1 MRKGLVFKKGIIFAL
16 AAAVVTSL
24 PSYAGVYTVMAEN
37 NISVQSKE
45 AEDNWLE
52 AGDFSVL
59 GDSSGYSFDEDN
71 RILNVKST
79 ATLTIK
85 NTDSNKATTDR
96 ICVAY
101 SDSSSDKANITL
113 AGVNIDCTDTDQSAF
128 TIEHNSEADV
138 TVILAD
144 HTDNILIG
152 GTENAGLQKTSA
164 RKTDEVHFND
174 NTLRIMCEHSDEDDH
189 ICDASCGKL
198 TAKGYGGASGIGG
211 LYDYAAGNISIS
223 GGNIAASADFEGAG
237 IGNGKAATNYGM
249 TIQITGGNIAASS
262 QLGSGIGYGYSCTW
276 YKMNICISGGNIVAT
291 SAAKKCGEGIGGG
304 DGKSS
309 DHDANIKITGG
320 SVNASSVKSQPTNED
335 GEKIYPLKVSNVADD
350 VTIDDETYSSKLKD
364 ADNNMYI
371 WLTTGE
377 HTVNG
382 VKANYGVSN
391 SGKLLYAP
399 VKDDFTYTAPIALIY
414 DKTAKVAT
422 VGIKDDVPYTDKTIT
437 VKYIDGEGNELTDA
451 PVNAGTYTVKACMD
465 EAADDHIAVEFELGS
480 FTIKQAELD
489 TSDIIRKREI
499 PCKDNVHIVSD
510 VELPDGWIWDS
521 SCEST
526 VIPAGQSVEAVAIY
540 NGDDKANYTDES
552 RKVTVQII
560 RNAHKDEDMDGKC
573 DLEECGK
580 LIKAPQT
587 LIVYDNNN
595 SSSKINVI
603 TNGKL
608 QDDGVADNEDNIYQG
623 TNWSYDST
631 KNQLLLKDSSIQ
643 SIECCDGDLTVLVSG
658 ENTIS
663 RQFDFS
669 SDDGEHA
676 LDVYSDN
683 KGSLTVGEGIRED
696 ISGSGT
702 INLNITGAVVK
713 ASDIYC
719 KGNLTI
725 ENSDI
730 DCNNDGF
737 AIEAEGN
744 IIITNGY
751 VKAKSDTEMDAIIS
765 SKQISVADSQI
776 VVESGNT
783 NAGIYILK
791 ENITNSI
798 IKEIWQE
805 NDSTMA
811 KTSVYGSASLKAD
824 LIIASGESID
834 FKNGAS
840 ITNLDKLIVE
850 DGATILINGAE
861 HKHNTNGDIIY
872 IWQDDKEHTKEVACK
887 DCPIGYVTKETKS
900 HNYNSQGFCTDCDAY
915 QPAVLTTDK
924 YDIDND
930 DSKDKVYEIGNAGE
944 LYWFSDKVLNN
955 NDTYGKINVVLTDD
969 IVVNENVL
977 KSDGTLNEGMYRDW
991 IPIGTFYYG
1000 KNHVP
1005 FAAPYSGK
1013 FDGQNHTISGLYLKK
1028 DDDRSIGLFGCIEDG
1043 KIYNVSILDSYFSGA
1058 TDVGGICGKSHLGTV
1073 VNCHN
1078 AGTINGTTGNSHLGI
1093 GGICGSTYKG
1103 IITDCDNTG
1112 VVNGDTY
1119 VGGICGDS
1127 TSPITRCYNTGNVSG
1142 VYRVAGICGNSSSGG
1157 YASDITNCSNSG
1169 DIRGSGTYI
1178 GGICGANFSGIS
1190 YCNSTGAV
1198 SESGDKIGGICGE
1211 DIDGKGDIK
1220 NCYYDSTVYAGDSIG
1235 DKYAYGDITGKYE
1248 NVEGKTTE
1256 QYKSGEVAYLLQD
1269 GQSEEIWG
1277 QTIGTDTYPLLHGE
1291 KVYKNITYLGC
1302 NDLSD
1307 VVSVVYSNE
1316 DKTTYGDH
1324 DYVDGVCRYC
1334 DEEALASVTSG
1345 EIITYYPSLQD
1356 AIDYAENI
1364 PDSVVA
1370 VIADTDNS
1378 NFYVNNPDSDFTID
1392 INGNNVGSIVANNGK
1407 ISIID
1412 SKTNGEIWGGLTVNS
1427 DSIVTLGDVK
1437 ILYLTKV
1444 YGQLIL
1450 NGGDLAYVY
1459 LYENNAK
1466 VFFNNSDIKI
1476 NNCIYWHDE
1485 YFEGVIINAEPHN
1498 IIPIIPNWS
1507 RLEANTPLV
1516 GAGDNITLDVEWF
1529 DISSGIVELDMT
1541 SRIEDNKL
1549 IIGALIND
1557 KVKTEF
1563 DEGETFTYS
1572 GAELKPTVRVYINR
1586 GVQADEQLI
1595 ENTDY
1600 TVTYSDNINA
1610 GTATA
1615 TITGIGAYS
1624 GSKNIT
1630 FTIEPKKIDSP
1641 TFDGLKSEYTYTGQK
1656 VEPEFTLW
1664 DGDTVIPPSEYEVIY
1679 SDNTEVGTATVT
1691 IKDVSGGNYEVN
1703 CKAEFNI
1710 VKIDPMI
1717 NELPVADAVSY
1728 DPNKTLGA
1736 INLSGGNVLDPSGK
1750 NVPGSWSWADASVVS
1765 TVDNSGYDVVFTPDD
1780 QEHYNSVSGTVQVNV
1795 SKADVNV
1802 VDLPV
1807 ASTITYGDDLAKAVI
1822 SGGRVSFDGIDQVE
1836 IPGTFAWKDDS
1847 IKPFVSDSDKTLYTV
1862 VFTPADSVNYN
1873 TAEIEITVNVSR
1885 AAMPNLLLSVDNT
1898 HKTVGSIALPGDWT
1912 WLDADTETAI
1922 KAGGSVVATAVYV
1935 GDDKENYD
1943 STELK
1948 ITIYRAACS
1957 EGKTVKYTLKGE
1969 KAPTCTKA
1977 GTGHTEC
1984 SICGDVMSTGVYVKE
1999 LGHKW
2004 NSGRVTRKPTY
2015 TATGVKTFTCTVCKA
2030 AKTASIA
2037 KLATTDISKK
2047 TSKITVSGI
2056 ENKIYNGKVHTQKSL
2071 VVKAGAKTLRLN
2083 KDYTVTYSK
2092 NKAVGKASVI
2102 ICGKNAYSGKITK
2115 TFAIVKAAKGK
2126 IYTVG
2131 KFKYTITGAK
2141 ADGTGTVAIAGTTYS
2156 RSDKKFASLTIADTV
2171 VIGDVRFKITS
2182 VSANAFS
2189 RYTMLTSVVIGKNVT
2204 SIGSNAFVSCKNLK
2218 KMTIKSAKLK
2228 SVGAKAFSGTYSK
2241 ITFAVPRNKA
2251 TAYKKLIK
2259 KGSPS
2264 AKAIYK

>member
-309 DHDANIKITGG
+309 NHDANIKITGG

-1142 VYRVAGICGNSSSGG
+1142 VYRVAGICGNSGSGG

-1198 SESGDKIGGICGE
+1198 SGSGDKIGGICGE

-1307 VVSVVYSNE
+1307 VVSVAYSNE

-1476 NNCIYWHDE
+1476 NNCIYWNDE

-1641 TFDGLKSEYTYTGQK
+1641 TFDGLKSEYTYTGQAI
-1656 VEPEFTLW
+1656 EPEFTLM

-1836 IPGTFAWKDDS
+1836 IFGTFAWKDDS
-1847 IKPFVSDSDKTLYTV
+1847 IKPFVSDSNKTLYTV
-1862 VFTPADSVNYN
+1862 VFTPADSLNYN
-1873 TAEIEITVNVSR
+1873 TAEIEITVNVSK

-1912 WLDADTETAI
+1912 WLDADTKTAI

-1943 STELK
+1943 STELR

-1957 EGKTVKYTLKGE
+1957 ESKTVKYTLKGD
-1969 KAPTCTKA
+1969 KAPTCTKS

-2030 AKTASIA
+2030 TKTGSIA

-2126 IYTVG
+2126 TYTVG

-2241 ITFAVPRNKA
+2241 ITFAVPRNKT

>member
-1 MRKGLVFKKGIIFAL
+1 MRKGLIFKKGIIIAL
-16 AAAVVTSL
+16 AAAVVTS
-24 PSYAGVYTVMAEN
+24 PASYAGVYTVMAEN

-262 QLGSGIGYGYSCTW
+262 QFGSGIGYGYICTW

-414 DKTAKVAT
+414 DKTAKAAA
-422 VGIKDDVPYTDKTIT
+422 VGIKDYVPYTDKTIT

-480 FTIKQAELD
+480 FTIKQADLD

-560 RNAHKDEDMDGKC
+560 RSAHKDEDIDGKC

-676 LDVYSDN
+676 LDIYSDN

-730 DCNNDGF
+730 DCNNDGV

-850 DGATILINGAE
+850 DGATILIDGAE

-887 DCPIGYVTKETKS
+887 DCPIGYVTKETEA
-900 HNYNSQGFCTDCDAY
+900 HNYNAQGFCTDCDAY

-1142 VYRVAGICGNSSSGG
+1142 VYRVAGICGNSGSGG

-1198 SESGDKIGGICGE
+1198 SGSGDKIGGICGE

-1269 GQSEEIWG
+1269 GQTEEIWG
-1277 QTIGTDTYPLLHGE
+1277 QTVGSDIYPVLHGA
-1291 KVYKNITYLGC
+1291 KVYKNNVYSGC
-1302 NDLSD
+1302 NDSSD
-1307 VVSVVYSNE
+1307 VVSVSYSNE
-1316 DKTTYGDH
+1316 KKDVFGKH
-1324 DYVDGVCRYC
+1324 NFEDGICKYC
-1334 DEEALASVTSG
+1334 GEKLAATVTKDDETISCVSLPEAIG
-1345 EIITYYPSLQD
+1345 
-1356 AIDYAENI
+1356 YAENM
-1364 PDSVVA
+1364 PGSVVT
-1370 VIADTDNS
+1370 VIEDTNAALDI
-1378 NFYVNNPDSDFTID
+1378 NNPDSDFTID
-1392 INGNNVGSIVANNGK
+1392 INGHKIDDINVNNGK
-1407 ISIID
+1407 ITIIA
-1412 SKTNGEIWGGLTVNS
+1412 SKTGGYVKGELDIKKDSTVT
-1427 DSIVTLGDVK
+1427 IGDVK
-1437 ILYLTKV
+1437 ISGTIYTT
-1444 YGQLIL
+1444 GQLIL
-1450 NGGDLAYVY
+1450 NGGDIYSIILADKTIK
-1459 LYENNAK
+1459 LY
-1466 VFFNNSDIKI
+1466 FNNSDIKI
-1476 NNCIYWHDE
+1476 NEEIYLYGAYGE
-1485 YFEGVIINAEPHN
+1485 EIIINSEPHN
-1498 IIPIIPNWS
+1498 VIPIVLDGIS
-1507 RLEANTPLV
+1507 VKQGAAYAV
-1516 GAGDNITLDVEWF
+1516 AGDGIELKSDWF
-1529 DISSGIVELDMT
+1529 NVSSNDSIIDLST
-1541 SRIEDNKL
+1541 SIEDNKL
-1549 IIGALIND
+1549 RIGALLND
-1557 KVKTEF
+1557 KVYAEL
-1563 DEGETFTYS
+1563 DENKNITYS
-1572 GAELKPTVRVYINR
+1572 GSELIPSVKVYYNR
-1586 GVQADEQLI
+1586 NHMPSVQLKEGS
-1595 ENTDY
+1595 DY
-1600 TVTYSDNINA
+1600 NVTYSDNINA

-1615 TITGIGAYS
+1615 IVTGIGAYS
-1624 GSKNIT
+1624 GTKNVT
-1630 FTIEPKKIDSP
+1630 FTIEPKKISSP
-1641 TFDGLKSEYTYTGQK
+1641 TFDGLKPEYTYTGQK
-1656 VEPEFTLW
+1656 VEPEFALM
-1664 DGDTVIPPSEYEVIY
+1664 DGDTVIPSSEYEVSYI
-1679 SDNTEVGTATVT
+1679 DNTEVGTATITITDVT
-1691 IKDVSGGNYEVN
+1691 GGNYDIN
-1703 CKAEFNI
+1703 CKTEFDI
-1710 VKIDPMI
+1710 VKADPVI
-1717 NELPVADAVSY
+1717 NELPVADPIRY
-1728 DPNKTLGA
+1728 DPHKTLNEA
-1736 INLSGGNVLDPSGK
+1736 SISGGVVIGVSGE
-1750 NVPGSWSWADASVVS
+1750 NITGTWSWADDSIVPSVDV
-1765 TVDNSGYDVVFTPDD
+1765 TDYDVIFTPDD
-1780 QEHYNSVSGTVQVNV
+1780 QEHYNPVSGTVQVNV

-1807 ASTITYGDDLAKAVI
+1807 ASAITYGDDLAKAVI

-1836 IPGTFAWKDDS
+1836 IPGTFAWKDES

-1873 TAEIEITVNVSR
+1873 TAEAEITVNVSK
-1885 AAMPNLLLSVDNT
+1885 AAMPNLVMSVDNT
-1898 HKTVGSIALPGDWT
+1898 HKTVGSISLPGDWT
-1912 WLDADTETAI
+1912 WLDKDTETVI
-1922 KAGGSVVATAVYV
+1922 KAGGSVEAIAIYV

-1948 ITIYRAACS
+1948 ITIYRAACL

-1984 SICGDVMSTGVYVKE
+1984 SICGDVMSTNVSVQA
-1999 LGHKW
+1999 LGHTW
-2004 NSGRVTRKPTY
+2004 NSGSVTKKPTY

-2030 AKTASIA
+2030 TKTGSIA

-2126 IYTVG
+2126 TYTVG
-2131 KFKYTITGAK
+2131 KFRYTITGAK
-2141 ADGTGTVAIAGTTYS
+2141 ADGTGTVAISGTTYT
-2156 RSDKKFASLTIADTV
+2156 RSDKKFVSLTIADTV

-2251 TAYKKLIK
+2251 KAYKKLIK

>member
-1 MRKGLVFKKGIIFAL
+1 MRKEILFKKGIITSLTVAM
-16 AAAVVTSL
+16 VTSL
-24 PSYAGVYTVMAEN
+24 AP
-37 NISVQSKE
+37 
-45 AEDNWLE
+45 
-52 AGDFSVL
+52 
-59 GDSSGYSFDEDN
+59 
-71 RILNVKST
+71 
-79 ATLTIK
+79 
-85 NTDSNKATTDR
+85 
-96 ICVAY
+96 
-101 SDSSSDKANITL
+101 
-113 AGVNIDCTDTDQSAF
+113 
-128 TIEHNSEADV
+128 
-138 TVILAD
+138 VI
-144 HTDNILIG
+144 
-152 GTENAGLQKTSA
+152 
-164 RKTDEVHFND
+164 
-174 NTLRIMCEHSDEDDH
+174 
-189 ICDASCGKL
+189 
-198 TAKGYGGASGIGG
+198 GAGG
-211 LYDYAAGNISIS
+211 L
-223 GGNIAASADFEGAG
+223 
-237 IGNGKAATNYGM
+237 
-249 TIQITGGNIAASS
+249 
-262 QLGSGIGYGYSCTW
+262 
-276 YKMNICISGGNIVAT
+276 
-291 SAAKKCGEGIGGG
+291 
-304 DGKSS
+304 
-309 DHDANIKITGG
+309 
-320 SVNASSVKSQPTNED
+320 
-335 GEKIYPLKVSNVADD
+335 
-350 VTIDDETYSSKLKD
+350 
-364 ADNNMYI
+364 
-371 WLTTGE
+371 
-377 HTVNG
+377 
-382 VKANYGVSN
+382 
-391 SGKLLYAP
+391 
-399 VKDDFTYTAPIALIY
+399 
-414 DKTAKVAT
+414 
-422 VGIKDDVPYTDKTIT
+422 KTIT
-437 VKYIDGEGNELTDA
+437 AK
-451 PVNAGTYTVKACMD
+451 
-465 EAADDHIAVEFELGS
+465 
-480 FTIKQAELD
+480 
-489 TSDIIRKREI
+489 
-499 PCKDNVHIVSD
+499 
-510 VELPDGWIWDS
+510 
-521 SCEST
+521 
-526 VIPAGQSVEAVAIY
+526 
-540 NGDDKANYTDES
+540 
-552 RKVTVQII
+552 
-560 RNAHKDEDMDGKC
+560 
-573 DLEECGK
+573 
-580 LIKAPQT
+580 
-587 LIVYDNNN
+587 
-595 SSSKINVI
+595 
-603 TNGKL
+603 
-608 QDDGVADNEDNIYQG
+608 
-623 TNWSYDST
+623 
-631 KNQLLLKDSSIQ
+631 
-643 SIECCDGDLTVLVSG
+643 
-658 ENTIS
+658 
-663 RQFDFS
+663 
-669 SDDGEHA
+669 
-676 LDVYSDN
+676 
-683 KGSLTVGEGIRED
+683 
-696 ISGSGT
+696 
-702 INLNITGAVVK
+702 
-713 ASDIYC
+713 
-719 KGNLTI
+719 
-725 ENSDI
+725 
-730 DCNNDGF
+730 
-737 AIEAEGN
+737 AEG
-744 IIITNGY
+744 
-751 VKAKSDTEMDAIIS
+751 TE
-765 SKQISVADSQI
+765 
-776 VVESGNT
+776 
-783 NAGIYILK
+783 
-791 ENITNSI
+791 
-798 IKEIWQE
+798 
-805 NDSTMA
+805 
-811 KTSVYGSASLKAD
+811 
-824 LIIASGESID
+824 
-834 FKNGAS
+834 
-840 ITNLDKLIVE
+840 
-850 DGATILINGAE
+850 
-861 HKHNTNGDIIY
+861 
-872 IWQDDKEHTKEVACK
+872 
-887 DCPIGYVTKETKS
+887 S
-900 HNYNSQGFCTDCDAY
+900 HNYNSQGFCTECDAY
-915 QPAVLTTDK
+915 QSAVLTTDK
-924 YDIDND
+924 YDIDD
-930 DSKDKVYEIGNAGE
+930 DNSKDDVYEIGNAGQ
-944 LYWFSDKVLNN
+944 LFWFAGLVNGTLDGVEQNTSANA
-955 NDTYGKINVVLTDD
+955 ILTAN
-969 IVVNENVL
+969 ITANENLLDSLQYDAEGNVSNG
-977 KSDGTLNEGMYRDW
+977 SDFISWT
-991 IPIGTFYYG
+991 PIADCMEDHTTQYSGTF
-1000 KNHVP
+1000 
-1005 FAAPYSGK
+1005 
-1013 FDGQNHTISGLYLKK
+1013 DGNNKTVSGLFLNGNST
-1028 DDDRSIGLFGCIEDG
+1028 RIGLFGSSEADG
-1043 KIYNVSILDSYFSGA
+1043 NIKNVGVVDSYFKGK
-1058 TDVGGICGKSHLGTV
+1058 DFVGGVCGRNDGTIT
-1073 VNCHN
+1073 NCYN
-1078 AGTINGTTGNSHLGI
+1078 AGNLTAIDSSAAI
-1093 GGICGSTYKG
+1093 GGICGY
-1103 IITDCDNTG
+1103 
-1112 VVNGDTY
+1112 NGGT
-1119 VGGICGDS
+1119 IAN
-1127 TSPITRCYNTGNVSG
+1127 CYNTGTVTATGSIASVGGVCGCSIAPISNCYNIGTVTATSSG
-1142 VYRVAGICGNSSSGG
+1142 ADISGICGYYFGPV
-1157 YASDITNCSNSG
+1157 T
-1169 DIRGSGTYI
+1169 
-1178 GGICGANFSGIS
+1178 
-1190 YCNSTGAV
+1190 
-1198 SESGDKIGGICGE
+1198 
-1211 DIDGKGDIK
+1211 
-1220 NCYYDSTVYAGDSIG
+1220 NCYYLADTED
-1235 DKYAYGDITGKYE
+1235 E
-1248 NVEGKTTE
+1248 NGGKTAA
-1256 QYKSGEVAYLLQD
+1256 QFASGEIAYLLSQGCSTGEGDATVTYD
-1269 GQSEEIWG
+1269 GSIWG

-1370 VIADTDNS
+1370 VIVDTDNS

-1437 ILYLTKV
+1437 ILDLTKV

-1450 NGGDLAYVY
+1450 NGGYLAYVY
-1459 LYENNAK
+1459 LYENNSK

-1498 IIPIIPNWS
+1498 IIPIIPNWP

-1563 DEGETFTYS
+1563 DEGDTFTYS

-1624 GSKNIT
+1624 GSKNVT

-1641 TFDGLKSEYTYTGQK
+1641 TFDGLKSEYTYTGQAI
-1656 VEPEFTLW
+1656 EPEFTLM
-1664 DGDTVIPPSEYEVIY
+1664 DGDTVIPSSEYEVIY

-1691 IKDVSGGNYEVN
+1691 IKDASGGNYEVN

-1710 VKIDPMI
+1710 VKIDTVII

-1750 NVPGSWSWADASVVS
+1750 NVPGSWSWADTSVVP

-1780 QEHYNSVSGTVQVNV
+1780 QEHYNSVRGTIQLNV
-1795 SKADVNV
+1795 LKADVNV
-1802 VDLPV
+1802 VDLPA
-1807 ASTITYGDDLAKAVI
+1807 ASGITYGDDLEKAVI

-1836 IPGTFAWKDDS
+1836 IFGTFAWKDDS

-1873 TAEIEITVNVSR
+1873 TAEIEITVNVSK

-1957 EGKTVKYTLKGE
+1957 ESKTVKYTLKGD
-1969 KAPTCTKA
+1969 KAPTCTKS

-2004 NSGRVTRKPTY
+2004 NPGRVTRKPTY

-2030 AKTASIA
+2030 TKTGSIA

-2126 IYTVG
+2126 TYTVG

-2156 RSDKKFASLTIADTV
+2156 RSDKKFVSLTIADTV